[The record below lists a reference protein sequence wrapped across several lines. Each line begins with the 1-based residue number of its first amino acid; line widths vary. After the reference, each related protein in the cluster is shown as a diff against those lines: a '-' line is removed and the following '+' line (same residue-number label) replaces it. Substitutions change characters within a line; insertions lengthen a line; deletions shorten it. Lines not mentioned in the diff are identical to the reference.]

1 MCRVHH
7 FSLLESRAVQ
17 RRKSGD
23 LPTLSGA
30 LSGGRNLPAPRIIRG
45 EWPLVLWQ
53 PFARRLLGRMLRHCT
68 ASTPVS
74 SSFEWHHFV
83 DRSSLFTNSFRRHRG
98 IVSAKQKR
106 SAASLNLPGAYFT
119 CEPIWLPV
127 DFFDAPRGASGFG
140 KSSPRR

>member
-53 PFARRLLGRMLRHCT
+53 PFARRVLGRMLRRCT

-74 SSFEWHHFV
+74 SSFEWHNFV
-83 DRSSLFTNSFRRHRG
+83 DRSSLFTNNFRRHRV

-106 SAASLNLPGAYFT
+106 SAACSPEAYFM
-119 CEPIWLPV
+119 CEPAGSPLILLAVLPCCAH
-127 DFFDAPRGASGFG
+127 APVSVFLY
-140 KSSPRR
+140 P